1 VYEGFPSWTRADPI
15 ICCPTNDFSEGESR
29 RRGGTLDRGGR
40 LCSAKVDNDQG
51 ASGSAPC
58 PFPDAGAITTLNDRF
73 GCRIFV
79 PHYAS
84 C

>member
-1 VYEGFPSWTRADPI
+1 MDTRRSYYLLSNQD
-15 ICCPTNDFSEGESR
+15 DFSEGESR